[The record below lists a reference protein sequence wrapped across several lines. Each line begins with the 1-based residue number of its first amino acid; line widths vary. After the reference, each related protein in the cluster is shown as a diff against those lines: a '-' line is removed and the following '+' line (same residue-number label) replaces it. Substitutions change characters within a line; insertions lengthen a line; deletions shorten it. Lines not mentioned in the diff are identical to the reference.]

1 MNLREQAEKL
11 MANLRRLGAKRLI
24 GLGVIG
30 AAVFAVTG
38 IVGYVLSRPTQE
50 VLYSGLDRQDV
61 VRMGAALK
69 EAGISFDIASDG
81 TTVFVRYGQS
91 AQARMLLA
99 EKALPQT
106 SGGYEL
112 FDKVG
117 SLGLTSFMQE
127 VTRVRAIEGE
137 LARTIQMMRG
147 VKAARVH
154 IVLPD
159 EGSFRRARQP
169 PSASVVL
176 RTGGTDDLLGAQ
188 AIRHLVAAAVP
199 GMSVDQVTILNVDG
213 QLLASGGD
221 VADGAPAKIMGLE
234 RTASREIQEAVRRT
248 LTPYLGAKNF
258 QTSVSARLNTDKK
271 QISET
276 VFNPD
281 QRVERSVRVIKENHV
296 AQNSTSQAPASAER
310 NVPQDKPRGDG
321 KQSNEDN
328 QRREELTNY
337 EVSSKTVATSTSGY
351 ALDTLSIAV
360 LVNRASLQ
368 AMLGEKAAPE
378 ALQKQLEEIEQIV
391 ASAAG
396 VKKERG
402 DTVKV
407 SAVDFAE
414 AGKELEPVGGPG
426 LVELMLRQSG
436 AAALALAAIAA
447 TALLVWGGLRPLA
460 RMLAAPPASGDNGDM
475 PALLPQGDP
484 LDAMIAGGMGGGGAL
499 MGGGMDAMG
508 GMDQWGDANLAE
520 NLTFARAQ
528 SPQRRLEQII
538 ELDEERAV
546 AVLRQWIRQGEAA

>member
-1 MNLREQAEKL
+1 MNAREQIERL
-11 MANLRRLGAKRLI
+11 LANLRRLGARRLMGLALI
-24 GLGVIG
+24 GL
-30 AAVFAVTG
+30 AVFAVTG
-38 IVGYVLSRPTQE
+38 LVGYVLSRPSQE

-61 VRMGAALK
+61 TRIGVALK
-69 EAGISFDIASDG
+69 EAGISFDISADG
-81 TTVFVRYGQS
+81 ATVYVRYGQS

-112 FDKVG
+112 FDKIG

-154 IVLPD
+154 LVLGD
-159 EGSFRRARQP
+159 EGSFRRAKQP
-169 PSASVVL
+169 PSASVVV
-176 RTGGTDDLLGAQ
+176 RTGGSDDLPGAQ

-199 GMSVDQVTILNVDG
+199 GMNVEQVTVLNVDG

-221 VADGAPAKIMGLE
+221 MADGAPAKIMGLE
-234 RTASREIQEAVRRT
+234 RAASREIQDAVRRT

-258 QTSVSARLNTDKK
+258 QASVAARLNTDKK

-296 AQNSTSQAPASAER
+296 SQNSSSQAPVSAER
-310 NVPQDKPRGDG
+310 NIPQDKPRGDG

-337 EVSSKTVATSTSGY
+337 EVSTKTVATSTSGY
-351 ALDTLSIAV
+351 AIDTLSIAV
-360 LVNRASLQ
+360 LVNRAGLQ
-368 AMLGEKAAPE
+368 AMLGDKANAE
-378 ALQKQLEEIEQIV
+378 TMQAQIAEIEQIV
-391 ASAAG
+391 GSAAG
-396 VKKERG
+396 VKKDRG
-402 DTVKV
+402 DVVKV
-407 SAVDFAE
+407 SLVDFAE
-414 AGKELEPVGGPG
+414 AGRDIEPAGSPG

-436 AAALALAAIAA
+436 SAVLALAALAA

-460 RMLAAPPASGDNGDM
+460 RQLTAPPPEPPM
-475 PALLPQGDP
+475 EPALLAQGET
-484 LDAMIAGGMGGGGAL
+484 AEQQAL
-499 MGGGMDAMG
+499 PGVDGWNEND
-508 GMDQWGDANLAE
+508 LAQS
-520 NLTFARAQ
+520 LALARAQ
-528 SPQRRLEQII
+528 SPRKRLEHII
-538 ELDEERAV
+538 DLDEERAV
-546 AVLRQWIRQGEAA
+546 AVLRQWIRQGETA